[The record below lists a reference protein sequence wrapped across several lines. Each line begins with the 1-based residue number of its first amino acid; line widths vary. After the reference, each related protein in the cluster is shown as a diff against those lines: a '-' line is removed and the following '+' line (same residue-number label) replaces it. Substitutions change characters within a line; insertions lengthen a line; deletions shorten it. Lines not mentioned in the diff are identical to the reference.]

1 MHLGKRTVVQ
11 CSNLS
16 DTLFQDG
23 NKIMTSLP
31 TLIVLADMPA
41 SAQPDSGQRP
51 LSEVQHKLRIGLE
64 SGLPLV
70 LVAPPA
76 IAEKARAILPGN
88 SVVELPTT
96 EPPRGPQQARAIA
109 AGVLSSTH
117 APGWLLW
124 PAELGLIEPDTLVQL
139 AKAVQQYPMVV
150 PEYRQQR
157 GQPVG
162 LSSEFYS
169 ELIRLNTEW
178 DLNRL
183 MNRYPALGIEVND
196 PGVLIPQDLPFDLH
210 PLAAMQTSTE
220 PRYLAALPY

>member
-1 MHLGKRTVVQ
+1 MHLSRRTVVQ

-23 NKIMTSLP
+23 NKTMTSLP
-31 TLIVLADMPA
+31 TLIVLADMPT
-41 SAQPDSGQRP
+41 SAQPDAEQPPISAV
-51 LSEVQHKLRIGLE
+51 EHKLRIGLE

-70 LVAPPA
+70 LVASPT
-76 IAEKARAILPGN
+76 IAAKARAILPGN
-88 SVVELPTT
+88 SIVEVPST
-96 EPPRGPQQARAIA
+96 EHHQGPQQAKAIA

-124 PAELGLIEPDTLVQL
+124 PAEVGLIEPDTLIQL
-139 AKAVQQYPMVV
+139 AKAVQQYPMVF

-196 PGVLIPQDLPFDLH
+196 PGVLIPQDAPFDLH
-210 PLAAMQTSTE
+210 PLTALLPSSE

>member
-1 MHLGKRTVVQ
+1 MHLSKRTVVQ
-11 CSNLS
+11 CSNLG

-23 NKIMTSLP
+23 NITMTSLP

-41 SAQPDSGQRP
+41 SAQPDAGQRP
-51 LSEVQHKLRIGLE
+51 ISIVEHKLRIGLE
-64 SGLPLV
+64 SGLPVV
-70 LVAPPA
+70 LVAPHP
-76 IAEKARAILPGN
+76 IAEEARAILSGN
-88 SVVELPTT
+88 SIVELPTA
-96 EPPRGPQQARAIA
+96 EHQRGPQQAKAIA

-124 PAELGLIEPDTLVQL
+124 PAEVGLVESDTLVQL
-139 AKAVQQYPMVV
+139 AKAVQQYPMVF

-157 GQPVG
+157 GQPIG
-162 LSSEFYS
+162 LSSEFFS

-196 PGVLIPQDLPFDLH
+196 PGVLIPQDVPFDLH
-210 PLAAMQTSTE
+210 PLATLLPSTE

>member
-1 MHLGKRTVVQ
+1 MTRRAGSFGTGCSGTTTAVRIRRWGIGARPNTEWLAGSGPELATVDPSTGKQTWT
-11 CSNLS
+11 SN
-16 DTLFQDG
+16 
-23 NKIMTSLP
+23 
-31 TLIVLADMPA
+31 A
-41 SAQPDSGQRP
+41 SSAEDVAQA
-51 LSEVQHKLRIGLE
+51 K
-64 SGLPLV
+64 
-70 LVAPPA
+70 
-76 IAEKARAILPGN
+76 
-88 SVVELPTT
+88 
-96 EPPRGPQQARAIA
+96 AIA

-124 PAELGLIEPDTLVQL
+124 PAEVGLIEPDTLVQL
-139 AKAVQQYPMVV
+139 AKAVQQYPMVF

-157 GQPVG
+157 GQPIG

-196 PGVLIPQDLPFDLH
+196 PGVLIPQDMPFDLP
-210 PLAAMQTSTE
+210 PLATLLPSAE

>member
-11 CSNLS
+11 CSNLG

-23 NKIMTSLP
+23 NKTMTSLP

-41 SAQPDSGQRP
+41 SALPDAGQRP
-51 LSEVQHKLRIGLE
+51 ISIVEQKLRIGLE
-64 SGLPLV
+64 SGLPVV
-70 LVAPPA
+70 LVAPSL
-76 IAEKARAILPGN
+76 IAEEARAILPGN
-88 SVVELPTT
+88 SIVELPTAD
-96 EPPRGPQQARAIA
+96 PQRGPQQAKAIA

-124 PAELGLIEPDTLVQL
+124 PTEVGLVEPETLVQL
-139 AKAVQQYPMVV
+139 AKAVQQYPMVF

-157 GQPVG
+157 GQPIG

-196 PGVLIPQDLPFDLH
+196 PGVLIPQDMPFDLP
-210 PLAAMQTSTE
+210 PLATMLPSTE
-220 PRYLAALPY
+220 PRYLAALPH